1 MNHRFNNIGGKRGF
15 PIVPFVLGGI
25 VGSMWT
31 NSNNN
36 RYYPYPIYP
45 YPVQYYPY
53 PYYRNYY

>member
-1 MNHRFNNIGGKRGF
+1 MNHRFNGGRGF
-15 PIVPFVLGGI
+15 PIIPFVLGGI

-31 NSNNN
+31 NNNN

-53 PYYRNYY
+53 PYYRNY